1 MKNSLSIIF
10 SLLVII
16 TFSSCSEKTEIE
28 EITTSITISIS
39 QSNINLGESVNFS
52 VIDNN
57 GRSIQSGLLIY
68 INNTTTTSLTYK
80 PSTEGSYSIYAKF
93 KGISSNVLDLEVI
106 KLPPSSI
113 TITPSKNP
121 LTIGETVSFIVNDN
135 YGDDVTSESEIFID
149 NTKITGS
156 TYTSTQGGNLEVYAT
171 YGQLESEKI
180 SLSIHKYTQKV
191 LIEDYTGTWCGWC
204 PRVTNAIELV
214 LAESNNVVP
223 VTIHCSSGSA
233 IDPFNFADKGLL
245 YSEFG
250 ITGFPTAKINRT
262 LTWAYPENSSQG
274 TNQVLN
280 KLLAQAPLGIG
291 ISSVLSGGDLAID
304 IDMEFLLD
312 LSDLKLVVYIV
323 EDKLIKT
330 QVNYT
335 DLYGGYSNLVNFEHN
350 HVLRHC
356 ITDLFGN
363 SISSSVSTANNT
375 YHQSFHFDV
384 SNSDISSAEN
394 IYIVAFVVNG
404 STKKVLNVQEAVVNQ
419 TVTY

>member
-1 MKNSLSIIF
+1 MKNSLLIIF

-28 EITTSITISIS
+28 EITTSITIS
-39 QSNINLGESVNFS
+39 L
-52 VIDNN
+52 
-57 GRSIQSGLLIY
+57 
-68 INNTTTTSLTYK
+68 
-80 PSTEGSYSIYAKF
+80 
-93 KGISSNVLDLEVI
+93 
-106 KLPPSSI
+106 
-113 TITPSKNP
+113 SKNP
-121 LTIGETVSFIVNDN
+121 LEIGETVHFTVNIN
-135 YGDDVTSESEIFID
+135 SGDDVTSESEIFID
-149 NTKITGS
+149 DRKITG
-156 TYTSTQGGNLEVYAT
+156 TAYTSTQGGSIEVYAT
-171 YGQLESEKI
+171 YGQLKSEKKTLNI
-180 SLSIHKYTQKV
+180 NKYTQKI

-204 PRVTNAIELV
+204 PRVANAIELV
-214 LAESNNVVP
+214 LAESNNIVP
-223 VTIHCSSGSA
+223 VTIHCSSGQS
-233 IDPFNFADKGLL
+233 IDPFNFPDKGIL
-245 YSEFG
+245 YNAFDVR
-250 ITGFPTAKINRT
+250 GFPTAKINRT
-262 LTWAYPENSSQG
+262 LTWVYPENSFQG

-280 KLLAQAPLGIG
+280 KLVVQAPLGIG
-291 ISSVLSGGDLAID
+291 ISSVLSGDDLAID